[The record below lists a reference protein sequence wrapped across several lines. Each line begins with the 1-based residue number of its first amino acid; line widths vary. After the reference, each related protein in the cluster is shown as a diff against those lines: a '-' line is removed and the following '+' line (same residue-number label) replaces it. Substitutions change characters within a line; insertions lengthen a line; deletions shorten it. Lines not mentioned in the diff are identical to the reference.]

1 MRTNLI
7 DNKKISKFAISVVD
21 DLQKNNFQAYLVGG
35 CVRDALSGIEPKDF
49 DIATNATP
57 EQVRKIFKASR
68 IIGKRFRLVHVF
80 NRSEL
85 LEVATF
91 RSGDND
97 KNDPDN
103 LITDSSG
110 KIIRDNIW
118 GTLEQDCKR
127 RDFTVNAL
135 YYCPISKKI
144 EDYNNGLKHIH
155 KKIIVSIGDPQRR
168 FEEDPVRSLR
178 AIRFSNKLN
187 FKIDNPIK
195 DAIYDKG
202 HLLSNISNARM
213 FDEFCK
219 IFLNGMGEKNF
230 IKLCSFNLNKYLI
243 ISRPEKNDF
252 SNDVILQALKNTDDR
267 VKNQQSI
274 TPGFL
279 MAALLWPTLLEKC
292 SRDGEINIRKFF
304 RSMDGVLR
312 NQQKLT
318 AVPRKFSS
326 YIKDIWVLQLKLHSR
341 IGSQPYKT
349 LRHPRFRA
357 AYDFLLVRERAANDK
372 NGLGKWWTDFQ
383 KNDDSL
389 RGSIIAQMKEKN
401 DEESSKKFGFYNE
414 LR

>member
-1 MRTNLI
+1 LI

>member
-1 MRTNLI
+1 MI

-389 RGSIIAQMKEKN
+389 RGSLIAQMKEKN
-401 DEESSKKFGFYNE
+401 DEESSKKFGFYKE

>member
-1 MRTNLI
+1 MI

-103 LITDSSG
+103 LITDASG

-144 EDYNNGLKHIH
+144 EDYNNGLRHIH

-292 SRDGEINIRKFF
+292 SKDGEINIRKFF

>member
-1 MRTNLI
+1 MI

-91 RSGDND
+91 RSGDNN

>member
-1 MRTNLI
+1 MI

-274 TPGFL
+274 TSGFL